1 MSERVVITG
10 GAGFIG
16 SRLAAAHVAA
26 GDEVLAIVRPR
37 GLVRGR
43 SLPPGVVSA
52 RIHLEDSEAL
62 EKCMQ
67 SARPTIVY
75 HLAGDT
81 GRDAGIPNPSEVHR
95 LTGDLHNL
103 LTLLSAAGE
112 ARPSVFIR
120 AGSLAEYGDGPV
132 PSRESQREQPLT
144 PYATAMVAGAHYARM
159 LQPRLRFPVL
169 TARLGLTYGPGQ
181 SDAFLV
187 PWLIQRCLAGQSSE
201 VQRPAWRR
209 DLIYVDDVVEGLRA
223 LARGNLSGGSI
234 VNLCTGVAPT
244 MSEVAGLIVEATGVT
259 SDLIT
264 FGNQAESGNG
274 IAVVQGSPDLA
285 SAGLGWTARTSLRDG
300 LQQSAASFGR
310 LAYA

>member
-1 MSERVVITG
+1 MERVVITG

-37 GLVRGR
+37 GLVPGR
-43 SLPPGVVSA
+43 VLPPGVVIA
-52 RIHLEDSEAL
+52 RIHLEDAEAL
-62 EKCMQ
+62 EKCLQ
-67 SARPTIVY
+67 SARPTVIY
-75 HLAGDT
+75 HLASST
-81 GRDAGIPNPSEVHR
+81 GRDASIPRASEMHR

-103 LTLLSAAGE
+103 LTLLSAAG
-112 ARPSVFIR
+112 AVRPRMFIR

-132 PSRESQREQPLT
+132 PSHESQREQPLT

-159 LQPRLRFPVL
+159 LQPRLPFPVL

-187 PWLIQRCLAGQSSE
+187 PWLIQRCLAGEPSE

-209 DLIYVDDVVEGLRA
+209 DLIYVDDVVDGLRA

-234 VNLCTGVAPT
+234 VNLCTGTAPT
-244 MSEVAGLIVEATGVT
+244 MSEVAELIVEATGANPG
-259 SDLIT
+259 LIS
-264 FGNQAESGNG
+264 FGNRPPSDRG
-274 IAVVQGSPDLA
+274 IAIVQGSPDLA
-285 SAGLGWTARTSLRDG
+285 LASLGWAACTSLRDG
-300 LQQSAASFGR
+300 LRQSADSFGR